1 MSDLYL
7 QTLRNMESTLSGLA
21 SRVPEPQRVPMGDSF
36 AFRYVEKS
44 IHQAIVQ
51 KLARVI
57 STLHSARI
65 LLEYG
70 FIQEQRALQRMLD
83 EFMEDITFLSY
94 AVIDDDVTE
103 LHRVYLDAFYEE
115 EFDKPEDS
123 IGSTQKRPMVQRQ
136 KIRAYIAKLEDND
149 LDPSSWV
156 AVTRTISKAYSGY
169 VHGASPHIMEMY
181 GGNPPEF
188 HVSGMAGTPL
198 FADHWGDLWNYFYR
212 GICAF
217 GFAVKAFGDDALF
230 SSIQH
235 YCDDFAKR
243 AGKTHYVFP
252 KPVTGEKYFS

>member
-1 MSDLYL
+1 MDDLYF
-7 QTLRNMESTLSGLA
+7 QTLRNMELTLSGLA
-21 SRVPEPQRVPMGDSF
+21 NRVPEPQRVPMGDSF

-70 FIQEQRALQRMLD
+70 FIQEQAALQRMLD

-94 AVIDDDVTE
+94 AVISNDVTE
-103 LHRVYLDAFYEE
+103 LHHTYLNAFYEE

-123 IGSTQKRPMVQRQ
+123 IGSTQKRPMMPRQ
-136 KIRAYIAKLEDND
+136 KIRAYLAKIEGSG

-181 GGNPPEF
+181 GGNPPKF
-188 HVSGMAGTPL
+188 HVSGMPGIPL
-198 FADHWGDLWNYFYR
+198 FADHRDDLWNYFYR
-212 GICAF
+212 AICAF
-217 GFAVKAFGDDALF
+217 GFAAKAFGDDDLF
-230 SSIQH
+230 SRIQH
-235 YCDDFAKR
+235 YRDEFAKR
-243 AGKTHYVFP
+243 AGEVSLTP
-252 KPVTGEKYFS
+252 AP

>member
-1 MSDLYL
+1 MDDLYL
-7 QTLRNMESTLSGLA
+7 QTLCHMESTLSDLEN
-21 SRVPEPQRVPMGDSF
+21 RVPEPQRVPMGDSF
-36 AFRYVEKS
+36 AFRYIEKS

-51 KLARVI
+51 KLARLI

-65 LLEYG
+65 LLECG
-70 FIQEQRALQRMLD
+70 FIQEQAALQRMLD

-94 AVIDDDVTE
+94 AAISNDMTE
-103 LHRVYLDAFYEE
+103 LHRAYLDAFYEE

-123 IGSTQKRPMVQRQ
+123 IGSTQKRPMVKRQR
-136 KIRAYIAKLEDND
+136 IRAYLAKLEDNA

-181 GGNPPEF
+181 GGNPPKF
-188 HVSGMAGTPL
+188 HVSGMAGTPR
-198 FADHWGDLWNYFYR
+198 FAEHRDDLWNYFYR

-217 GFAVKAFGDDALF
+217 GFSAKAFGDDVLF

-235 YCDDFAKR
+235 YRDEFAER
-243 AGKTHYVFP
+243 SGKADYVFT
-252 KPVTGEKYFS
+252 KPA